1 MGAACR
7 RQWVLVLS
15 VPAVVVIAVIG
26 TTAGA
31 PVAGQLFAALLG
43 VLALLRA
50 ALPVHAVGALAV
62 RTRMLDVGVL
72 ALLAIGLGVLSAA
85 PNL

>member
-15 VPAVVVIAVIG
+15 VLAVVAIAVVGIVV
-26 TTAGA
+26 GA
-31 PVAGQLFAALLG
+31 PLAGQLLAALLG

-50 ALPVHAVGALAV
+50 VLPVQSAGALAV
-62 RTRMLDVGVL
+62 RTRLIDVGVL
-72 ALLAIGLGVLSAA
+72 AVLALGLGVLSVS

>member
-15 VPAVVVIAVIG
+15 VPAVVAIAVVG
-26 TTAGA
+26 TLVGA
-31 PVAGQLFAALLG
+31 PLAGQLLAALLG

-50 ALPVHAVGALAV
+50 VLPVHAAGALAV
-62 RTRMLDVGVL
+62 RTRMIDVGVL
-72 ALLAIGLGVLSAA
+72 TVLAIGIGVLSTS